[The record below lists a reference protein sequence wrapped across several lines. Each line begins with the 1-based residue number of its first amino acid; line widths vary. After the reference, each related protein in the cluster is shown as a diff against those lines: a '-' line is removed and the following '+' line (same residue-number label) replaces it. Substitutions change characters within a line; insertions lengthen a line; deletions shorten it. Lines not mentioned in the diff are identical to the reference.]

1 MAIEFKGVEVTRGS
15 EYLLYPEA
23 ITIKAD
29 LNGRH
34 DAPDISALKDDILRR
49 GQLQPVVFRKEGD
62 VPVLVAG
69 FSRWRAISE
78 INSQGLAPVK
88 MKIRCVPFKG
98 NEKEAFLAN
107 IAENKVRNQTT
118 PLDDA
123 HNIAKLERWGLSV
136 DEIATAYHEKKSWV
150 SGRLELLS
158 LGEEARK
165 ALQDGTLKPAAAHVI
180 SKLDEKNQKAAIEK
194 AGKGA
199 SAKAMREAVAPAE
212 KKKRLDWG
220 GTREVMR
227 AVVEDGVLPER
238 FAAQKKWTVVEQDAI
253 DAFCA
258 FMLGEIK
265 GVSNG

>member
-23 ITIKAD
+23 IVIKAD

-34 DAPDISALKDDILRR
+34 DAPDISALKEDILRR
-49 GQLQPVVFRKEGD
+49 GQLQPVVFRKDGD

-78 INSQGLAPVK
+78 INAQGLAPVK

-123 HNIAKLERWGLSV
+123 HNIAKLERWGLSH
-136 DEIATAYHEKKSWV
+136 DEIAAAYHEKKSWV

-180 SKLDEKNQKAAIEK
+180 AKLDEKNQKAVMDK
-194 AGKGA
+194 VGKGA
-199 SAKAMREAVAPAE
+199 SAKAMREATAPE
-212 KKKRLDWG
+212 KKKRLDWS

-227 AVVEDGVLPER
+227 SVVEDGVLPEK
-238 FAAQKKWTVVEQDAI
+238 FAAQRKWNVVEQDAI

-258 FMLGEIK
+258 FMLVEIK
-265 GVSNG
+265 GVSHD

>member
-1 MAIEFKGVEVTRGS
+1 MAIEFKGIEVTRGS

-34 DAPDISALKDDILRR
+34 DAPDITALKEDILRR

-78 INSQGLAPVK
+78 INAQGLAPVK

-98 NEKEAFLAN
+98 NEKDAFLAN

-123 HNIAKLERWGLSV
+123 HNIAKLERWGLTH
-136 DEIATAYHEKKSWV
+136 DDIAAAYHEKKSWV
-150 SGRLELLS
+150 AGRLELLS
-158 LGEEARK
+158 LGEEARA
-165 ALQDGTLKPAAAHVI
+165 ALQDGSLKPAAAHVI
-180 SKLDEKNQKAAIEK
+180 SKLDEKNQKAAMEK

-199 SAKAMREAVAPAE
+199 SAKRVKEAVAQVTGDAKP
-212 KKKRLDWG
+212 KRLDWA
-220 GTREVMR
+220 GTREVLR
-227 AVVEDGVLPER
+227 AVFEDGVLPEA
-238 FAAQKKWTVVEQDAI
+238 FTTQKKWSVIEQDAI
-253 DAFCA
+253 DAFCQY
-258 FMLGEIK
+258 LLKEIK
-265 GVSNG
+265 G